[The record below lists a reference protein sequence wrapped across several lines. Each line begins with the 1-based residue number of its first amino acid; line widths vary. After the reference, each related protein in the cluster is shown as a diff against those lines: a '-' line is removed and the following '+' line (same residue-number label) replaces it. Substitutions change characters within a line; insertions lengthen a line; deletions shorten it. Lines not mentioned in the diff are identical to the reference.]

1 MYCRFLTTMALIAAW
16 LPAMAWADWS
26 KVEQVTRGI
35 ERDLEARVGV
45 ALLAPN
51 GDLAWS
57 YQGEQRFALTSTF
70 KSLLCAQLLASPNMN
85 KQEVTVKQT
94 DIVSY
99 APVMKER
106 VGATMALP
114 ELCAITLATSDNS
127 AANLVL
133 DALGGP
139 PALTEFLRQQGDD
152 ITRLD
157 RRETQLNSAIPGDER
172 DTTTP
177 IAISKTLH
185 RLLVAEGLPKAAQQ
199 QLRSWMQNNQVA
211 DGLLRKVLPKGWQIA
226 DRSGAGGHGAR
237 AITALVWPPGVEQPW
252 VIAIYMAETE
262 ASFDDRNA
270 AIASIGQQLFNQLL
284 R

>member
-1 MYCRFLTTMALIAAW
+1 
-16 LPAMAWADWS
+16 MAWADWS
-26 KVEQVTRGI
+26 RVEQVTRGI

-45 ALLAPN
+45 AILAPN
-51 GDLAWS
+51 GDLAWA

-199 QLRSWMQNNQVA
+199 QLRLWMQKNQVA
-211 DGLLRKVLPKGWQIA
+211 DGLLRKVLPQGWQIA

-237 AITALVWPPGVEQPW
+237 AITALVWPQGAEQPW

-262 ASFDDRNA
+262 ASFADRNA
-270 AIASIGQQLFNQLL
+270 AIASVGQQLFNQLL

>member
-1 MYCRFLTTMALIAAW
+1 MYCRFLATLALIAAW

-35 ERDLEARVGV
+35 ERKLEARVGV
-45 ALLAPN
+45 AILAPN

-70 KSLLCAQLLASPNMN
+70 KSLLCAQLLASPDVN
-85 KQEVTVKQT
+85 KQKVTIKQT
-94 DIVSY
+94 DLVSY
-99 APVMKER
+99 APVIKER

-185 RLLVAEGLPKAAQQ
+185 RLLVAEDLPKAAQQ
-199 QLRSWMQNNQVA
+199 QLRLWMQKNQVA

-237 AITALVWPPGVEQPW
+237 AITALVWPQGAEQPW

-262 ASFDDRNA
+262 ASFADRNA
-270 AIASIGQQLFNQLL
+270 AIASIGQQLFNQLQ
-284 R
+284 